1 MTPELQQFL
10 TVEYQM
16 GTEVDPKVRLMMAEE
31 RVAAAKAHLASGHIL
46 VKSEEGRLCL
56 IDPVYAAKGFR
67 RERWMTP
74 AHEAAVRGLATMAI
88 GATVELA
95 VRYHPRHGLKT
106 RRITRVG

>member
-1 MTPELQQFL
+1 
-10 TVEYQM
+10 M
-16 GTEVDPKVRLMMAEE
+16 GTEVDPKVRLARAEE
-31 RVAAAKAHLASGHIL
+31 SVADAKAKLEAGHIL
-46 VKSEEGRLCL
+46 IKNEDTGMLTL
-56 IDPVYAAKGFR
+56 LDPVYAAKGFR

-95 VRYHPRHGLKT
+95 SSYHPRHGLKT